1 MCPFVESTSNGTK
14 CTLKMSLLKKG
25 LLQCAAYGIRMTGFA
40 VSAILCHF
48 STQLKHS
55 VSRRRTSVY
64 ITNKRPAS
72 AAEQQSRHFY
82 CQKIA
87 SKCVWFF
94 FSCAGR
100 HQLCYAYNCVTLM
113 WHIDGEILHLFY
125 SIFSRKKCG
134 IHSCYQLWNNPFRNS
149 NYLPISKKPLLR
161 RWAAVFRINNAS
173 FPNRHFNSMHFMG

>member
-94 FSCAGR
+94 FRVLGGINCATHTIVWLWCDISMAKSCIFFIQYSHEKNVVFIR
-100 HQLCYAYNCVTLM
+100 VTNY
-113 WHIDGEILHLFY
+113 EITHSEIRTIYLFQ
-125 SIFSRKKCG
+125 SSLF
-134 IHSCYQLWNNPFRNS
+134 
-149 NYLPISKKPLLR
+149 
-161 RWAAVFRINNAS
+161 
-173 FPNRHFNSMHFMG
+173 

>member
-25 LLQCAAYGIRMTGFA
+25 LQYAAYGIRMTGFA

-149 NYLPISKKPLLR
+149 NYLPTYFK
-161 RWAAVFRINNAS
+161 VAS
-173 FPNRHFNSMHFMG
+173 FKKVSSSIPHQECVFPK